1 MTISEVSE
9 QYGLTADTLRY
20 YEKIGLIPRV
30 ERKKNGV
37 RDYQEED
44 CKQITFIKCMRSA
57 GMPVETLLRYMSLI
71 RQGEETSKERMG
83 LLVEQQEIL
92 LKKRQEMDDTLKR
105 LEDKIACFKEKEKSK
120 KRQACGCI

>member
-1 MTISEVSE
+1 LTISEVSE

-44 CKQITFIKCMRSA
+44 CKQIAFIKCMRSA

>member
-9 QYGLTADTLRY
+9 QYGLTVDTLRY

-37 RDYQEED
+37 QDYQEED
-44 CKQITFIKCMRSA
+44 CKQIAFIKCMRSA